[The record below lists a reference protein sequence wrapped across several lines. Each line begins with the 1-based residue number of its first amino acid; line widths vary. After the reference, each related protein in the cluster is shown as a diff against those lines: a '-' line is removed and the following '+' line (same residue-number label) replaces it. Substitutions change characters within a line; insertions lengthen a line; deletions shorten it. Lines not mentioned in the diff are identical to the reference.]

1 VTGPAVRAEGLVRDL
16 AGAPVLR
23 GVDLVVE
30 AGEVVALL
38 GANGAGKTTLLRVL
52 ALLLRP
58 GGGRLSLFGV
68 EAGAAPPALRHRIG
82 WVGHESCCYPDLTA
96 TENLAFWAE
105 LFELP
110 DPAARA
116 AELLAWA
123 GLEAAA
129 RRPVRTFSRG
139 MAQRLALAR
148 ALLHA
153 PDLLLLDEPYS
164 GLDPEAVAALQ
175 TRLAHL
181 AAAGHSII
189 LTTHEIE
196 RVAPIATRL
205 AILHRGRIAW
215 THEGQATHTI
225 IAAAYETIVIKTGRG
240 RA

>member
-1 VTGPAVRAEGLVRDL
+1 VEAAAVHAEGLARDL
-16 AGAPVLR
+16 AGVPVLR

-30 AGEVVALL
+30 PGEVVALL

-58 GGGRLSLFGV
+58 GGGRLTLFGV
-68 EAGAAPPALRHRIG
+68 DARTAPPPLRHRIG

-96 TENLAFWAE
+96 AENLTFWAE
-105 LFELP
+105 LFGLP

-116 AELLAWA
+116 AEQLAWA
-123 GLEAAA
+123 GLEHVA

-175 TRLAHL
+175 TRLATL
-181 AAAGHSII
+181 AAAGHAIV

-196 RVAPIATRL
+196 RAAPIATRL

-215 THEGQATHTI
+215 THRGQATHTI
-225 IAAAYETIVIKTGRG
+225 VAAAYETIVIKTRG